1 MSHHPHDDATD
12 DAPDDAP
19 EHDLGPS
26 KSQLKRDA
34 HDLFDLGAALTALPA
49 HQLAAV
55 PLADELRDAVDA
67 ARAITAHGAR
77 KRQLKYIGKLLR
89 HEDPA
94 PIRAALDAFAGRH
107 ALGVA
112 HHHLCER
119 WRDRLIAEGDD
130 ALGALL
136 REYPAAD
143 RQHLRQ
149 LVRHAQAEAAG
160 DKPPRSSR
168 ELFRHLRELI
178 G

>member
-1 MSHHPHDDATD
+1 MSHRPHPHDDTMD
-12 DAPDDAP
+12 DEP

-34 HDLFDLGAALTALPA
+34 HDLFDLGEELTALPA
-49 HQLAAV
+49 HQLAAIA
-55 PLADELRDAVDA
+55 LADELRDAVAA

-119 WRDRLIAEGDD
+119 WRDRLIAEGDA
-130 ALGALL
+130 ALSALL
-136 REYPAAD
+136 QEYPAAD
-143 RQHLRQ
+143 RQQLRQ
-149 LVRHAQAEAAG
+149 LVRQAQAEAAAA
-160 DKPPRSSR
+160 KPPRSSR